1 MAATQT
7 STSTRPQSQAKQ
19 RPSIPPVSLS
29 TPPPDSK
36 DVSTLI
42 SPTTIEANKKHPPH
56 PNGGAHT
63 FFEFEGLAIELN
75 SQLEYVRV
83 QDGEKRNSNQP
94 TPWFLKSTS
103 TDPKKSYLP
112 GQPRIRLGERPQH
125 VDGPEGK
132 LDGYLRRWHLTEK
145 LDRLLPLMRYV
156 FVQTPAYDHINALH
170 HHAAHTRKIV
180 VDEEPGLHL
189 VWYYETIFMKP
200 IPPYFFSR
208 AFWMYIAHADLEVY
222 EASLGFMR
230 SYYHIIRFEIDFHE
244 ACEKKLIPRKDDGEF
259 PTYEEWCEFIEPFS
273 LVGDNSVNRR
283 YHYGEL
289 RLSRINRA
297 ALLFRFNLAYFH
309 LLPQWG
315 SFLSHILAPLI
326 TTFAVCSVIL
336 NSMQVTLAV
345 IEVSNETGHTLPDP
359 EGWKRFMDVSLYF
372 PIVVI
377 LLIAFVIGLT
387 FISMLLMG
395 LKDLLRGNKVRQ
407 RKRDGQARVGKGSHG
422 MIW

>member
-1 MAATQT
+1 MAAIPTQT
-7 STSTRPQSQAKQ
+7 QLQTQAKP
-19 RPSIPPVSLS
+19 RPSLPSVSFS
-29 TPPPDSK
+29 TPPPDSQE
-36 DVSTLI
+36 VTTVT
-42 SPTTIEANKKHPPH
+42 SPTAVEANKNYPPH

-63 FFEFEGLAIELN
+63 FFAFEGLATEFN
-75 SQLEYVRV
+75 KQLEYVRAEN
-83 QDGEKRNSNQP
+83 GEKTNPNQP
-94 TPWFLKSTS
+94 APWFLKST
-103 TDPKKSYLP
+103 DPKKAYLP
-112 GQPRIRLGERPQH
+112 GQPRIRLDERPRH

-132 LDGYLRRWHLTEK
+132 LDGYLRRWHLTQK
-145 LDRLLPLMRYV
+145 LDELLPLMRYV

-208 AFWMYIAHADLEVY
+208 AFWLYIEHADPEVY
-222 EASLGFMR
+222 MASLGFMR
-230 SYYHIIRFEIDFHE
+230 SYYHIIRFELDFHE
-244 ACEKKLIPRKDDGEF
+244 ACEKLLIPKKDNGEF

-273 LVGDNSVNRR
+273 LVGDKNVSRR

-289 RLSRINRA
+289 RLTRINRA
-297 ALLFRFNLAYFH
+297 AMFFRFNLAYFH

-326 TTFAVCSVIL
+326 TAFAVCSVIL
-336 NSMQVTLAV
+336 NSMQVTLAT
-345 IEVSNETGHTLPDP
+345 IEVANETGHSIPDP
-359 EGWKRFMDVSLYF
+359 AGWQRFMNVSLYF
-372 PIVVI
+372 PVIVI
-377 LLIAFVIGLT
+377 LSIALVIGVTL
-387 FISMLLMG
+387 ISIFLMG

-407 RKRDGQARVGKGSHG
+407 KKKDGHARVGKGSHG